1 MALDAT
7 VSGSTS
13 DSYVTLTE
21 ANALASQ
28 AGLTSWA
35 SKSDAE
41 KEAALR
47 LAVEDING
55 HRFFD
60 QVLAVETQRLIFPRY
75 KDNAAIPYQVKKAQ
89 VYQAEWIAVGGLYE
103 TNRKNWEGARAA
115 PLKDAGVGSPLC
127 PRAFALL
134 APFISRSGEYR
145 DS

>member
-89 VYQAEWIAVGGLYE
+89 VYQADWIAVVGE
-103 TNRKNWEGARAA
+103 SDRKQWEGARAA